1 MAERARY
8 ALKCAAL
15 AGGALLALGGCAGG
29 EKSKPDKLTEQDML
43 LMLTLL
49 PGRYDNT
56 AQAEADARNNVHPAH
71 EAVVLII
78 THVFTPRLGH
88 YVYYAQESA
97 ADNPLRVLAQRMWS
111 FEFTDKRAIQET
123 LYELSEPG
131 RWRDGYLNKDLF
143 TGVQME
149 DVQLEA
155 CRLAWKKKGDGFV
168 ATHDPKFCPAT
179 GGSEAAP
186 EVELTS
192 GELLAGDYKFVRK
205 GR

>member
-8 ALKCAAL
+8 AVRCAAL
-15 AGGALLALGGCAGG
+15 VCGALLALGGCAGG
-29 EKSKPDKLTEQDML
+29 GRNKPDKLTEQDML

-49 PGRYDNT
+49 PGRYDNS

-71 EAVVLII
+71 EAVVLVI
-78 THVFTPRLGH
+78 THVYTPRLGH

-97 ADNPLRVLAQRMWS
+97 ADNPLRILAQRMWS
-111 FEFTDKRAIQET
+111 FEFTEDRSILET
-123 LYELSEPG
+123 LYELNEPT

-143 TGVQME
+143 TSVQME
-149 DVQLEA
+149 DVQPEA
-155 CRLAWKKKGDGFV
+155 CRLTWKKKGDGFV
-168 ATHDPKFCPAT
+168 ATHDPKFCPTA

-186 EVELTS
+186 EMELTTGALS
-192 GELLAGDYKFVRK
+192 AGDYKFVRK